1 MFDIEYKGG
10 NAVVFTT
17 KKGKLVV
24 DPNISVVGL
33 KNLVVKDAVQVATES
48 RFGVEGKDSRLNIEG
63 PGEYEVGDFAIIGVS
78 SERYI
83 DGDTGKKDCT
93 MYRVDVGDIRVGV
106 IGNISPKLTED
117 QYESLGLV
125 DVVVIPVGGN
135 GYTLDAVQASA
146 VVRQMEPK
154 LVIPVH
160 YSDSGL
166 KYEVPQD
173 SLDVFI
179 KELAAPV
186 EDSVDKLKIKGLSS
200 LPQVMTVSPLNRS

>member
-48 RFGVEGKDSRLNIEG
+48 RFEVDGKDSRLNIEG
-63 PGEYEVGDFAIIGVS
+63 PGEYEIGDFAISGVS
-78 SERYI
+78 SERHI
-83 DGDTGKKDCT
+83 DGDTGKKDST
-93 MYRVDVGDIRVGV
+93 MYRVDIGDIRVGV
-106 IGNISPKLTED
+106 IGNISPKLTEE
-117 QYESLGLV
+117 QYEGLGLV
-125 DVVVIPVGGN
+125 DIVVIPVGGN

-160 YSDSGL
+160 YSDNGL

-186 EDSVDKLKIKGLSS
+186 EDAVDKLKIKGPSS